1 MADRRSVVLIAGAI
15 LAADRILKAVGQM
28 LPDGLSVPLIPGV
41 AEFTLFKNTGIAFS
55 LAVSGPIVWIA
66 SLGLITA
73 VVVIGVRD
81 LRRGRDE
88 RLLAYAL
95 FVLGASSN
103 LFDRLAYGYTVDYL
117 LLFKRSAV
125 NLADAMILAGAFWL
139 FFTPATTS
147 GRSRPRS

>member
-1 MADRRSVVLIAGAI
+1 MANQRSAVLIAGAALI
-15 LAADRILKAVGQM
+15 LDRVFKAVGQY
-28 LPDGLSVPLIPGV
+28 LPDGVSVPLIPGA
-41 AEFTLFKNTGIAFS
+41 AEFTLFQNTGIAFS

-66 SLGLITA
+66 SLGLIAA
-73 VVVIGVRD
+73 VVVIGARD

-117 LLFKRSAV
+117 LFFKRSAV
-125 NLADAMILAGAFWL
+125 NIADAMILAGAVSL

-147 GRSRPRS
+147 ARSRSRS